1 MDVMIDLETWGTRPT
16 SKLRSIGAVWF
27 DPNERSS
34 FSELLESAF
43 YVHVDCASYSAGNV
57 FTTDAATVSWWD
69 KQPAAEEIFADGRRP
84 IVYAEDAV
92 QRLFEDLG
100 RTWRSLGRVWAN
112 SPTFDCTMLRYHAR
126 QFGLL
131 APWEYYQEM
140 DVRTLRALL
149 LPKKAGRT
157 TPAGFIKH
165 RADHDA
171 ALQAMDVQRALHAHA
186 ITLR

>member
-27 DPNERSS
+27 DPNESNS
-34 FSELLESAF
+34 FSELLQDAF
-43 YVHVDCASYSAGNV
+43 YANVDCGLYDYGDT
-57 FTTDAATVSWWD
+57 FTTDAATASWWD
-69 KQPAAEEIFADGRRP
+69 RQTAAQAIFAAAEHRPLAADNA
-84 IVYAEDAV
+84 ITW
-92 QRLFEDLG
+92 LFDELG
-100 RTWRSLGRVWAN
+100 ATWRNLNHVWAN
-112 SPTFDCTMLRYHAR
+112 SPTFDCAMLRHHAA
-126 QFGLL
+126 QFCYQV
-131 APWEYYQEM
+131 PWEYYQEM

-149 LPKKAGRT
+149 LPKRAGRA